1 MQQGINQTYKD
12 NLLKLQN
19 LVLVLFEDET
29 IVQPKESEWFGF
41 YAPGQDKKIVSLFDS
56 PIYKQVRKDRLT
68 FPDEYSILWVS

>member
-68 FPDEYSILWVS
+68 FPDEYSIL